1 MFKVQGQ
8 MSKGKGKGS
17 NSNLQTLTS
26 NPQTFPGTKLLIST
40 QNVMTLFSKTW
51 HFLDI
56 GQ

>member
-8 MSKGKGKGS
+8 MSKGKGQGS

-40 QNVMTLFSKTW
+40 QNVMTLFSKT
-51 HFLDI
+51 
-56 GQ
+56 